1 VKRLPA
7 LVVCVAVAGAAACL
21 PRLTDEDFTRGTV
34 VREGVVRDGGGPITL
49 TFLGVAG
56 WLLDTGRSTLLT
68 APLFSHPS
76 LLATG
81 LTPIEADTAA
91 IEAALRLLEVPDLAD
106 VSAILVGHAHYDH
119 LMDVPY
125 LATRHARR
133 ALILGNTTTVH
144 TLAPFA
150 ARGLDLARVR
160 DLSDSAAS
168 VAGGGAWV
176 RVAPDL
182 RVLPLVSDH
191 APHFQGVVFYGGERS
206 RPLTEIPRGADDW
219 LEGETLA
226 FLIDVLD
233 AVGDVRL
240 RIYFQ
245 DAVAREPY
253 GLVPPELAP
262 VDVVLIVPATFS
274 ETDWQPEAL
283 LESTRA
289 RRVVLGHWEDFFQPV
304 SVDPEPVPF
313 TLLPDFLGRLRRALD
328 GEARWDL
335 PVPGTR
341 FVFR

>member
-1 VKRLPA
+1 VRRLPA
-7 LVVCVAVAGAAACL
+7 LLGCAALVGAAACL
-21 PRLTDEDFTRGTV
+21 PRLTDDDFTRGSA
-34 VREGVVRDGGGPITL
+34 VREGVLRDGGEPITL
-49 TFLGVAG
+49 TYLGVAG

-68 APLFSHPS
+68 APLFSNPG

-81 LTPIEADTAA
+81 LAAVEADSAA
-91 IEAALRLLEVPDLAD
+91 IEAALALLDVPELMD

-125 LATRHARR
+125 LATHHARR
-133 ALILGNTTTVH
+133 AVILGNTTMAH

-150 ARGLDLARVR
+150 GGGLDPARVQ
-160 DLSDSAAS
+160 DVSASAAS

-182 RVLPLVSDH
+182 RVLPLLSDH
-191 APHFQGVVFYGGERS
+191 APHFQGVVLYGGGRS
-206 RPLTEIPRGADDW
+206 RALRRIPRGAGEW

-233 AVGDVRL
+233 AAGEVRL
-240 RIYFQ
+240 RLYFQ

-262 VDVVLIVPATFS
+262 VDVALVVPATFS
-274 ETDWQPEAL
+274 ETDWHPEAI
-283 LESTRA
+283 LENTRA

-304 SVDPEPVPF
+304 SLEPDPVPF
-313 TLLPDFLGRLRRALD
+313 TLLPDFLGRLGRALD

-335 PVPGTR
+335 PMPGTR